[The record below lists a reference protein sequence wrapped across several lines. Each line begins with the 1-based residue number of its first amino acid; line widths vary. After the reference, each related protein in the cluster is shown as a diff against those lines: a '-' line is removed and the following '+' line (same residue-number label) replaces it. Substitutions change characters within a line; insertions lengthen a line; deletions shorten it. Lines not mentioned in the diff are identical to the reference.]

1 MPNLRIREATA
12 EDADGVA
19 ALVNNV
25 LREQFDRTAIPDL
38 TTVAGR
44 AIEGDGHW
52 YFVATHGE
60 KIVGY
65 CALHRVPFLL
75 MGGDEGYLSELF
87 IDSGQRGGGT
97 GGALLDKAV
106 ETAKVQGF
114 RRLRLIN
121 MRNRDSYKRGFY
133 TKRGWRER
141 TNSADFVLDLSDD

>member
-1 MPNLRIREATA
+1 MPNPKIREATA

-25 LREQFDRTAIPDL
+25 LREQFDRATIPDL
-38 TTVAGR
+38 TPVAAR
-44 AIEGDGHW
+44 AIERDGHW
-52 YFVATHGE
+52 YFVAMDGE

-87 IDSGQRGGGT
+87 IDGGQRGGGI

-106 ETAKVQGF
+106 ATAKAQGF
-114 RRLRLIN
+114 QRLRLIN

-141 TNSADFVLDLSDD
+141 PDGADFVLDLTDD